1 MRRTGEEEGEKEGEK
16 EGLKVRK
23 VWMRESRKREKEM
36 KDGGA

>member
-36 KDGGA
+36 NGWRG

>member
-1 MRRTGEEEGEKEGEK
+1 MWEKENEEEE